1 MNGVLSSYLENKL
14 IDLVMVGTAYSSPAA
29 VYLGLCSTEPT
40 DSGATEVVYT
50 GYARQQIVFAAP
62 SGRAVAQ
69 SAGVTF
75 PNCTGGSSVASHY
88 AVFDSE
94 SGGEMLGYGE
104 LLASKTIAIGNTP
117 TVAAGQIIFTFVA
130 AGVSTYLA
138 HALLNHAFRATAYTA
153 PANRCIALCT
163 ADLTD
168 GSTGSTI
175 SEPSGNGYERKT
187 TTGWTV
193 TGGAAWNTNV
203 ETLATPSGSWG
214 AIAATCITDAS
225 TGGNVLFY
233 DNSPTGDGQTPTTGD
248 VVQFGV
254 GAFIC
259 SLD

>member
-14 IDLVMVGTAYSSPAA
+14 IDLVMTGAAYPAPAA
-29 VYLGLCSTEPT
+29 VYLGLCSDEPT

-50 GYARQQIVFAAP
+50 GYERRAIVFAAP
-62 SGRAVAQ
+62 SARAITQ

-75 PNCTGGSSVASHY
+75 PTCTGGSAVSSHY
-88 AVFDSE
+88 AVYDSA

-104 LLASKTIAIGNTP
+104 LLASKTITIGNTP
-117 TVAAGQIIFTFVA
+117 TVAAGQIIFTVAA

-153 PANRCIALCT
+153 PANRCIAMCT

-168 GSTGSTI
+168 ASTGSTLV
-175 SEPSGNGYERKT
+175 EPSGNGYERKT

-203 ETLATPSGSWG
+203 ETMETPSGSWG
-214 AIAATCITDAS
+214 AITAVCVTDAS

-254 GAFIC
+254 GDFVC